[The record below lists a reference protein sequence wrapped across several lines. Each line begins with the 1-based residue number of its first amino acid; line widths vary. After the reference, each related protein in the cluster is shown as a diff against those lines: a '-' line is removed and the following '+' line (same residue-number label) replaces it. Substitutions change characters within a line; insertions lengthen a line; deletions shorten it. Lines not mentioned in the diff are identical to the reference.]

1 MNRRRLGSWLGQP
14 VRGMRDIGRGDVILA
29 GGLSVL
35 MVGLVSGKLTA
46 QHPPGGVIA
55 ALVALAM
62 TLPVAWER
70 RAPVAAAAA
79 VAVGAVV
86 NELLIGPLVRCG
98 AALPAV
104 FAIAFF
110 VGSRCTG
117 RRLAIGLACCLGA
130 VTTQSFFDPQLGV
143 TFLVAGLPVVAGFCA
158 AGQLVRSRSAAAA
171 ALRDRNAELR
181 AQREQTA
188 RLAVA
193 ADRARVAGGLDS
205 FLQDR
210 ITTMAAA
217 AAAGREQVFSDPAAA
232 DGAFAAVETSGRAT
246 LSQMREVV
254 GALRDESAT
263 APQPVLAQ
271 LGSLL
276 ERATSADARLRV
288 EGSPRALPGGVELSG
303 YRIVEHLLA
312 ALEDAPEARIDV
324 LVRFTPGALEL
335 QVTGPAASQADPA
348 TAFALVR
355 ERAAL
360 LGGTLRVENR
370 AGRCDALVQLPL
382 APQHA

>member
-1 MNRRRLGSWLGQP
+1 VWGL
-14 VRGMRDIGRGDVILA
+14 RDVGRGDIALA
-29 GGLSVL
+29 GTLSL
-35 MVGLVSGKLTA
+35 LIVGLVSGRLTT

-55 ALVALAM
+55 ALGALAM

-70 RAPVAAAAA
+70 RAPAAAAAA
-79 VAVGAVV
+79 VAVGAAV
-86 NELLIGPLVRCG
+86 NELLIGPMVRCG

-110 VGSRCTG
+110 VGTRCTG
-117 RRLAIGLACCLGA
+117 RRLAVGIAFCLGA
-130 VTTQSFFDPQLGV
+130 VTTQAFFDPQLGPA
-143 TFLVAGLPVVAGFCA
+143 FLVAGLPVTAGFCI

-171 ALRDRNAELR
+171 ALRHRNAELR
-181 AQREQTA
+181 EQREQTA

-205 FLQDR
+205 FLRDR
-210 ITTMAAA
+210 ITKMAAA
-217 AAAGREQVFSDPAAA
+217 AAAGREMVFSDPAAA

-254 GALRDESAT
+254 GTLRQESPT
-263 APQPVLAQ
+263 EPQPVLAQ
-271 LGSLL
+271 LGNLL
-276 ERATSADARLRV
+276 ERATSADARLQV
-288 EGSPRALPGGVELSG
+288 EGSPRALPEGVELSG

-312 ALEDAPEARIDV
+312 ALEDAPDARIDV
-324 LVRFTPGALEL
+324 RVRFAPDALEL
-335 QVTGPAASQADPA
+335 EVAGPAAREADPA
-348 TAFALVR
+348 TAFAMVR

-360 LGGTLRVENR
+360 LGGTLRVETR

-382 APQHA
+382 TPRYA